1 MSDTDYIMV
10 NEYYG
15 DSNIINKN
23 KNDVI
28 DNFDG
33 VYAFSNENEYENEY
47 DLSDKPLDDKTVESL
62 SINEGDY
69 INASKDTNEVQL
81 DMSSSD
87 EIDEVSQVEEL
98 VQEKKEDIELLQ
110 PPPCPTYAENSMKEI
125 IRIQQLKQLE
135 LIKRSTTLTKMDK
148 NYLCNKQL
156 KIMNEIDKENNIE
169 PSMLQFGCEGN
180 LFTNIFEIVVNDLIT
195 LFN

>member
-10 NEYYG
+10 DECYG

-33 VYAFSNENEYENEY
+33 VYAFSNDEIVNEY
-47 DLSDKPLDDKTVESL
+47 DLSDKPLDDKTVEIL
-62 SINEGDY
+62 FENEAH
-69 INASKDTNEVQL
+69 I
-81 DMSSSD
+81 DMGLSD

-110 PPPCPTYAENSMKEI
+110 PPPCPVFAENSMNEI

-135 LIKRSTTLTKMDK
+135 LIKRSTTLTKTDK
-148 NYLCNKQL
+148 NYLYNKQL

-169 PSMLQFGCEGN
+169 PSMLQFECEGN

>member
-33 VYAFSNENEYENEY
+33 VYAFSNDEYENEY

-125 IRIQQLKQLE
+125 IRIQQLK
-135 LIKRSTTLTKMDK
+135 
-148 NYLCNKQL
+148 
-156 KIMNEIDKENNIE
+156 IMNEIDKENNIE
-169 PSMLQFGCEGN
+169 PSMLQFECEGN

>member
-23 KNDVI
+23 KNEVI

-33 VYAFSNENEYENEY
+33 VYAFSNDETINEY
-47 DLSDKPLDDKTVESL
+47 DLTDKPLDDKTVESL
-62 SINEGDY
+62 SVNEIN
-69 INASKDTNEVQL
+69 I
-81 DMSSSD
+81 SSSD
-87 EIDEVSQVEEL
+87 EINEVSQVEEL
-98 VQEKKEDIELLQ
+98 VQEKKEDNELLQ
-110 PPPCPTYAENSMKEI
+110 APPCPTYAENSMNEI

-135 LIKRSTTLTKMDK
+135 LIKRTTTLSKMDK
-148 NYLCNKQL
+148 DYLYNKQL
-156 KIMNEIDKENNIE
+156 KIMNEIDKENDIE
-169 PSMLQFGCEGN
+169 PSMLQFECEGN

-195 LFN
+195 FFN